1 MADIPVE
8 RKTGGLPG
16 WLLPLLGLL
25 ILIPLLWFLM
35 RGCSP
40 AAVVNNNANANRVIT
55 TTTNTSSANRA
66 MTNNSAD
73 TGVSITNASGANGAN
88 GMNGTNGA
96 NGVNGANGAS
106 GSSTTTTTTEGSGNG
121 SSISVDNKG
130 TATGERVTD
139 VNIFGGTADKNS
151 LNGRGVDLT
160 KVKVNRVLSDRVF
173 TVTSGSGEMFVM
185 LDEKLDSGGGKES
198 QIKMRQGQ
206 TVNIGGNFRRVPDA
220 NTQEERQNR
229 DLNKTEYAQM
239 KGQQVYLHAQSVADA
254 K

>member
-1 MADIPVE
+1 MAEIPVE

-25 ILIPLLWFLM
+25 ILLPLLWFLM

-40 AAVVNNNANANRVIT
+40 AAVVNDNANANRVIT
-55 TTTNTSSANRA
+55 TTTNTTTNRG
-66 MTNNSAD
+66 MTNNNAN
-73 TGVSITNASGANGAN
+73 TGVVTTTANS
-88 GMNGTNGA
+88 A
-96 NGVNGANGAS
+96 NGVNGTS
-106 GSSTTTTTTEGSGNG
+106 GSSTTTTNAGSGDG

-173 TVTSGSGEMFVM
+173 TVTSGSSEMFVM

-198 QIKMRQGQ
+198 QIKMRSGQ
-206 TVNIGGNFRRVPDA
+206 TVNIGGNFRRIPDA
-220 NTQEERQNR
+220 NMREEAQNR